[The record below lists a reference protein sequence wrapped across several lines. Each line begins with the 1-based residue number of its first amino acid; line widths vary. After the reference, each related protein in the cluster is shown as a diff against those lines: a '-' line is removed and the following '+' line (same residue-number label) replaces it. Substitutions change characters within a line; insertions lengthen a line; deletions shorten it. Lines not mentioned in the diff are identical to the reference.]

1 MLPDSV
7 PRILSGTF
15 FIWRLSGSMTSHQ
28 QEFLE
33 MIFLVLSVKAIH
45 SFMQ

>member
-15 FIWRLSGSMTSHQ
+15 FIWRLSGSMTDHQ
-28 QEFLE
+28 QFLE